1 MQSVGSGCY
10 HEKCGHAGHM
20 AQRRAVTT
28 YSSFLVEGKRG
39 LLGFVLLFLRAES
52 RRRWRSWLV
61 LGLLVASVGGLVLA
75 ATAAG
80 RRTDAAFPQFVAR
93 HGYDADVYAQ
103 RPVPEV
109 ERLPGVSSFAVITG
123 PLAGQPTCSCTHPI
137 NSSDLS
143 VEFISA
149 AGVSPWKLVA
159 GHLPNPLRP
168 DQVLASFTLAQE
180 NGIKVGTIIHIPFFA
195 RSQQAALDSGGASPQ
210 PDGPSLALR
219 VVGISASE
227 IDFPSG
233 STPLDELLVT
243 RAFEQTVMPQTAD
256 SIGYAIRL
264 RDGVSGLPRF
274 DAEVNALG
282 APAGVANEDGQ
293 VKSIES
299 SIHAQSVGWWLL
311 AVIAAVL
318 GVPVLY
324 QALARQTALESIEY
338 PVLAALGAARRQLA
352 LTAMVRNLAVAVL
365 GAAGAVLIAMALSP
379 LAPVGEAHLAET
391 STGIFFDPVS
401 LPAGALVTVAVVLL
415 VGFWPAVR
423 ATRPA
428 PSKYGAAAAPSA
440 VVARLAIA
448 GAPPSTVIGVRHALQ
463 RRSEGVSVPVGPAIL
478 GAMLAVAVLA
488 ATVVF
493 GASLSH
499 LTASPALYGN
509 DFALNFSPGQPDPA
523 LLSHLQHDPAISRI
537 TQGYAEDVLV
547 NGVPVGAV
555 AGEAVQG
562 PLLISTIAGR
572 LPAGGQVALGET
584 TMRQVGAHVGSEVE
598 ITVSSPTGRKRT
610 VPFRVVS
617 QVSLPTLGGGVN
629 LGTGAVFSIRGYQAA
644 VCPPGA
650 GREKCQRDLLRAGS
664 YGVLA
669 SVVPSTQGKT
679 AITHYL
685 NAYPSIASPAVA
697 PTSLV
702 NFGEAVNFPVVV
714 GGIVATFGAATLLHL
729 LMASVTR
736 RRREF
741 CLLKVLGF
749 VNRQIMMSVAWQ
761 ATTVAVVGLIAGIPV
776 GLIAGRVA
784 WLAFA
789 AHLGV
794 VPVAVIPLA
803 TIGTLAVGIAAAA
816 ILLAIAPAAAARNTK
831 PARLLRAA
839 GQRSRY

>member
-1 MQSVGSGCY
+1 LGSV
-10 HEKCGHAGHM
+10 
-20 AQRRAVTT
+20 
-28 YSSFLVEGKRG
+28 L
-39 LLGFVLLFLRAES
+39 FVLQAES

-61 LGLLVASVGGLVLA
+61 LGILVAVIGGFILA

-93 HGYDADVYAQ
+93 HGFDADVYAQ
-103 RPVPEV
+103 GPVPKIEH
-109 ERLPGVSSFAVITG
+109 LPGVSSLAVITG
-123 PLAGQPTCSCTHPI
+123 PLTGQPTCSCTHPI
-137 NSSDLS
+137 NPSDLS
-143 VEFISA
+143 VEYISA
-149 AGVSPWKLVA
+149 AGVSPWRLVA
-159 GHLPNPLRP
+159 GHLPNPLDP
-168 DQVLASFTLAQE
+168 DQVLASFTLEQE
-180 NGIKVGTIIHIPFFA
+180 NGVKVGTVIHIPFFA
-195 RSQQAALDSGGASPQ
+195 RSQQAALDNGGTGPQ
-210 PDGPSLALR
+210 PEGPSRDLR

-243 RAFEQTVMPQTAD
+243 RAFERTVMPQTAD

-293 VKSIES
+293 VDSIES

-311 AVIAAVL
+311 ALIATVL

-324 QALARQTALESIEY
+324 QALARQAALESAEY
-338 PVLAALGAARRQLA
+338 PVLAALGATRRQLA
-352 LTAMVRNLAVAVL
+352 RTVLVRNLALAVL
-365 GAAGAVLIAMALSP
+365 GAAGAVLVAMALSP
-379 LAPVGEAHLAET
+379 LAPVGEARLAET
-391 STGIFFDPVS
+391 STGIIFDPVA

-415 VGFWPAVR
+415 LGFWPAVR
-423 ATRPA
+423 ATRTS
-428 PSKYGAAAAPSA
+428 PSTYGAAATPSA
-440 VVARLAIA
+440 LVARLAAA

-463 RRSEGVSVPVGPAIL
+463 RRSEGASVPVGPAIL
-478 GAMLAVAVLA
+478 GAMLAVAALC

-509 DFALNFSPGQPDPA
+509 DFQLNFSPGQPDPA
-523 LLSHLQHDPAISRI
+523 LLRHLMHDPAISRI

-547 NGVPVGAV
+547 NRVPVGAV

-572 LPAGGQVALGET
+572 PPGSGQVALGET
-584 TMRQVGAHVGSEVE
+584 TMRQAGAHVGSQVE

-629 LGTGAVFSIRGYQAA
+629 LGTGAVFSVRGYQAA
-644 VCPPGA
+644 ACPPGA
-650 GREKCQRDLLRAGS
+650 GRSKCQRDLLRAGS
-664 YGVLA
+664 NGVLA
-669 SVVPSTQGKT
+669 SVVAGPQGRR
-679 AITHYL
+679 AIAHYL
-685 NAYPSIASPAVA
+685 NAYSSIASPAVA

-714 GGIVATFGAATLLHL
+714 GGIVAAFGAATLLHL

-741 CLLKVLGF
+741 GLLKVLGF
-749 VNRQIMMSVAWQ
+749 VNRQIVMSVAWQ
-761 ATTVAVVGLIAGIPV
+761 ATTVAVVGLFAGIPV
-776 GLIAGRVA
+776 GVITGRVV

-794 VPVAVIPLA
+794 VPVAVIPFLP
-803 TIGTLAVGIAAAA
+803 IGTLAVGIVAAAN
-816 ILLAIAPAAAARNTK
+816 LLAIAPAAAARNTR
-831 PARLLRAA
+831 PARLLR
-839 GQRSRY
+839 GLST